1 MRRVANCYTPFTL
14 LTFTFTLLL
23 IAGRAAISID
33 ISRRYDTQ
41 QQTRRTPLLLLIDE
55 TDRQTGGQTLDRF
68 IDPAPHTVRA
78 VAIA

>member
-1 MRRVANCYTPFTL
+1 VLRRHCCWARLSPRL
-14 LTFTFTLLL
+14 SPP
-23 IAGRAAISID
+23 SID

-68 IDPAPHTVRA
+68 IDPAPHTVGA
-78 VAIA
+78 VAKA